1 MTLSWKYHKD
11 VEARLAVL
19 INERPRATAQ
29 QLADILNAEFGL
41 ELTDNQVQKRRQVMA
56 IANRPRAAVELVE
69 QVESASSGS
78 VLPSD
83 FVPRAVQVTEMERD
97 EEGNARKVSVTY
109 AHKPTLQ
116 APEDLGPVIAWK
128 GGELSKLIARNAG
141 ETVTVVAGDTQ
152 FPHEDPIAWGLFLD
166 FLRSVRPDRI
176 VLSGD
181 IVDFGKSSRHAVK
194 LDRELIGGL
203 NSDLNYAY
211 TRLRELRAAA
221 GEDAQILY
229 VMGNHDCNWERT
241 LARLGG
247 FQSDLATLREAGD
260 ETAPKLLS
268 IERMLRLESL
278 GIETSGICWPDDR
291 AILAPDLV
299 VFHGDSA
306 RKGAGQS
313 VKSLL
318 AKYPMASTIQG
329 HCHRQAIIGEAIHG
343 IDGSYRIRYG
353 IETGALCKTDG
364 LGYTTAPDW
373 QQGWAVISFGPDGD
387 WTPEIVTINGG
398 KTSWRGKHWTATEEM
413 LERVRENS

>member
-11 VEARLAVL
+11 VEARLATL

-29 QLADILNAEFGL
+29 ELTDILNTEFSL
-41 ELTDNQVQKRRQVMA
+41 ELTANQVQKRRQA
-56 IANRPRAAVELVE
+56 LALSNRPKAAVELAE
-69 QVESASSGS
+69 QVEGIATGG
-78 VLPSD
+78 VFPAD
-83 FVPRAVQVTEMERD
+83 FQPRAVQVTEMERD

-109 AHKPTLQ
+109 AHRPQLT
-116 APEDLGPVIAWK
+116 APEDLGPVREWK

-141 ETVTVVAGDTQ
+141 ENLTVVAGDTQ
-152 FPHEDPIAWGLFLD
+152 FPHEDPVAWGLFLE
-166 FLRSVRPDRI
+166 FLRTVRPDRI

-194 LDRELIGGL
+194 LERELIGGL
-203 NSDLNYAY
+203 NADLKYAY

-221 GEDAQILY
+221 GEEAQILY
-229 VMGNHDCNWERT
+229 AMGNHDCNWERT

-260 ETAPKLLS
+260 TESPKLLS

-278 GIETSGICWPDDR
+278 GIETSGVCWPDDR
-291 AILAPDLV
+291 VILAPDLV
-299 VFHGDSA
+299 VFHGESA

-313 VKSLL
+313 VKALL
-318 AKYPMASTIQG
+318 AKYPTASTIQG

-398 KTSWRGKHWTATEEM
+398 KVSWRGQHWVATEEM
-413 LERVRENS
+413 FAAAEEK